1 MLRKENE
8 AFRQENRLLRD
19 QIGQLNFELDTV
31 GSKSRDDF
39 ARQIRVLEQEIGSLR
54 TQIQDREREN
64 RRLQEQV
71 DEKDSGTQK

>member
-31 GSKSRDDF
+31 GSKSRDDS

-54 TQIQDREREN
+54 TQLQDREREN

>member
-54 TQIQDREREN
+54 TQLQDREREN